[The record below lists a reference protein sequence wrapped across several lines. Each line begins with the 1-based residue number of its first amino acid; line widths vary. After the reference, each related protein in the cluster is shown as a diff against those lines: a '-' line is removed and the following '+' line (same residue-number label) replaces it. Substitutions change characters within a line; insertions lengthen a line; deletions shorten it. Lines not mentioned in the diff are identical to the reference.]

1 MSVWR
6 RLRSAALCR
15 ASLRCGGAR
24 GAVYA
29 GRKLARSSQDGWRM
43 AHYLEGKTTVDTN
56 ELSPKEATQM
66 SYDVKYIGM
75 DVHKEAIVIAVLN
88 GTGKMIMETI
98 LETKASSILQF
109 IHGLR
114 GELHVTW
121 EEGTWAAWLYDLLQP
136 QVPHIVVCN
145 PRRNALLKEG
155 SKNDKVDAQKLA
167 DLLRTGM
174 LRPVYHG
181 ENGLRTLRE
190 LARSYQTISKDLTRV
205 MNRMKA
211 LYRGWGI
218 PCAGTQVYAARSR
231 EEWLSKLPQV
241 GVRRRAELLYQQLD
255 GLQALRREVRPE
267 FLAEGRKHK
276 AAKLLRQIPCIGPIR
291 AARLIA
297 LMQTP
302 QRFRSKRQLWTY
314 SGLGIETHD
323 SAQYRFVGGQ
333 VQRSKKPQQI
343 RGLNQNHNHEMK
355 EIFKSTATRASYRGP
370 FHDFYTALL
379 AKGMRPE
386 MARLTLARKIAAITL
401 TLWKKEERFDVEQLK
416 TQAA

>member
-1 MSVWR
+1 M
-6 RLRSAALCR
+6 AL
-15 ASLRCGGAR
+15 
-24 GAVYA
+24 
-29 GRKLARSSQDGWRM
+29 
-43 AHYLEGKTTVDTN
+43 YLEGKTSVDTN

-66 SYDVKYIGM
+66 SHDVKYIGM

-88 GTGKMIMETI
+88 GSGKLVMETI
-98 LETKASSILQF
+98 LEPRASSILQF

-136 QVPHIVVCN
+136 QVQEVVGCN
-145 PRRNALLKEG
+145 PRSHALLKEG
-155 SKNDKVDAQKLA
+155 NKSDKVDARKLA
-167 DLLRTGM
+167 ELLRTGM

-181 ENGLRTLRE
+181 EHGLRTLRE

-205 MNRMKA
+205 MNRLKA

-218 PCAGTQVYAARSR
+218 PCAGTQVYAPRYR
-231 EEWLSKLPQV
+231 EEWLGKIEHA

-255 GLQALRREVRPE
+255 GLQALRRTLRPE
-267 FLAEGRKHK
+267 LLAESRKHK

-291 AARLIA
+291 AARLLA

-302 QRFRSKRQLWTY
+302 HRFRSKRQLWTY

-323 SAQYRFVGGQ
+323 SAQFRFVRGQ
-333 VQRSKKPQQI
+333 LQRSKKPQQL
-343 RGLNQNHNHEMK
+343 RGLNRNHNHEMK
-355 EIFKSTATRASYRGP
+355 EIFKSTATRASCGRGP
-370 FHDFYTALL
+370 FHDFYAALL
-379 AKGMRPE
+379 AKGLKPE

-401 TLWKKEERFDVEQLK
+401 TLWKRGERFDAEQLK
-416 TQAA
+416 AQAA